1 MLLLQNALGEAASQ
15 LTVVAT
21 KALPWACRKE
31 GPATVN
37 IRGIKDRVFIVVLP
51 DGPMNTYLAT
61 QLVSGRFCGMRVFI
75 SAGRNA
81 LGYIVNCTYYMTM
94 AMLWHRHAL

>member
-1 MLLLQNALGEAASQ
+1 MAHCYAGNSGWNMLLLKNALGEAASN

-51 DGPMNTYLAT
+51 DGPMNIYLAT
-61 QLVSGRFCGMRVFI
+61 QLVSSFEGT
-75 SAGRNA
+75 
-81 LGYIVNCTYYMTM
+81 CTWLHMQPVHSVSDT
-94 AMLWHRHAL
+94 A

>member
-1 MLLLQNALGEAASQ
+1 MLLLQNALGEAAAN

-37 IRGIKDRVFIVVLP
+37 IRGIKDRVFIVVAP

-61 QLVSGRFCGMRVFI
+61 QLVRCLDV
-75 SAGRNA
+75 
-81 LGYIVNCTYYMTM
+81 VNTLACN
-94 AMLWHRHAL
+94 H